1 MRARTNFTIDAIA
14 LLGYLVS
21 TNPASTGTPLHE
33 WVSVGIALVAFVHLV
48 LHWSWAVRTVRRFL
62 GRIGR
67 LSRMYLAIDALL
79 LLTFVSVG
87 LSGMMVSQSVL
98 RPLGW
103 VVAEDSV
110 WHAVHSQSATV
121 LLVLMGVHLG
131 QHWRWITTAVRH
143 RILRPLM
150 GASAD
155 VSETRPHAERGART
169 TMAASLGGMRDLARH
184 TAQAGLLVALIAGAV
199 FGLASRPGIDLGVPW
214 LTMPGGSGSG
224 RTVEEAV
231 AHDAGPDAGPS
242 SAVKAND
249 HTAQDTLTRAAVRG
263 AHAFL
268 LLGVAMLVTIGIDDT
283 VRPRG
288 R

>member
-1 MRARTNFTIDAIA
+1 MRARTNFTIDVIA

-33 WVSVGIALVAFVHLV
+33 WVSVGMALVAFVHLV
-48 LHWSWAVRTVRRFL
+48 LHWSWATRTVRRFL

-67 LSRMYLAIDALL
+67 LSRMYLIIDVLL
-79 LLTFVSVG
+79 LLAFVSVG

-98 RPLGW
+98 KPLGW

-110 WHAVHSQSATV
+110 WHAVHSQSATI

-143 RILRPLM
+143 RIIRPLL
-150 GASAD
+150 GTSD
-155 VSETRPHAERGART
+155 GTGARERSERRGIT
-169 TMAASLGGMRDLARH
+169 AVTGNAHEFSRQA
-184 TAQAGLLVALIAGAV
+184 AQAALLIAVVAGCLY
-199 FGLASRPGIDLGVPW
+199 GIASRPGVDLAVPW

-231 AHDAGPDAGPS
+231 AHDIGPSEGPS
-242 SAVKAND
+242 SALKAND
-249 HTAQDTLTRAAVRG
+249 DAAQDTLVRAAVRG

-268 LLGVAMLVTIGIDDT
+268 LLAVAMLVTIGIDDT

>member
-1 MRARTNFTIDAIA
+1 MRARTNFTIDVIA

-33 WVSVGIALVAFVHLV
+33 WVSVGIAFVAFVHLV
-48 LHWSWAVRTVRRFL
+48 LHWSWATRTVRRFL
-62 GRIGR
+62 SRIGQ
-67 LSRMYLAIDALL
+67 LSRMYLIIDTLL
-79 LLTFVSVG
+79 LLAFVSVG

-98 RPLGW
+98 KPFGW

-110 WHAVHSQSATV
+110 WHSVHSQSATV

-143 RILRPLM
+143 RIVRPLL
-150 GASAD
+150 GTSAGTG
-155 VSETRPHAERGART
+155 TRERSARRSLT
-169 TMAASLGGMRDLARH
+169 TVTGDLREFTRQA
-184 TAQAGLLVALIAGAV
+184 AQAALLIAVLAGCLY
-199 FGLASRPGIDLGVPW
+199 GIASRPGVDLGVPW

-231 AHDAGPDAGPS
+231 AHDIGPAEGPS

-249 HTAQDTLTRAAVRG
+249 DTASDTLTRAAVRG